1 MEVPVDSAALAPTR
15 TPAKGSRMALQ
26 AARAARLSQGHSPWG
41 RDSTSVDAALE
52 ASRVTPAHSQG
63 RSTNHRGRRVP
74 SLQLEARQG
83 QAPQSP
89 RAVHQYFAAQGRAA
103 VRAQGHTSGGG
114 ARCQH
119 GSSGTGAPGA
129 QPRAA
134 AGSSA
139 APAPLNASVAPAPL
153 SQLAAASAGARAE
166 ECLNAPEVA
175 HSLRQQRARLFA
187 ALSREVAQAQHQ
199 AAERA
204 KAHTVVLQGCRD
216 EQNVA
221 RTRAEHQGEN
231 GVNERSRKNAEAMRA
246 RRARRAPAPSAVAV
260 PAAAA
265 PAAASGAAA
274 RLSRAAAPSTL
285 AAPPSP
291 IAAAAPTPSPLV
303 APQLAAGSG
312 ITMGPWTCP
321 HCEDG
326 GTFMTPPVPTVRCLP
341 N

>member
-1 MEVPVDSAALAPTR
+1 
-15 TPAKGSRMALQ
+15 MALQ

-41 RDSTSVDAALE
+41 RDSTPVRAALE

-74 SLQLEARQG
+74 TLQLEARQG

-166 ECLNAPEVA
+166 ECLNAPKVA

-187 ALSREVAQAQHQ
+187 APSREVAQAQHR

-204 KAHTVVLQGCRD
+204 KAHAVVLQGCRD

-231 GVNERSRKNAEAMRA
+231 GVNERSWQNVEAIRA
-246 RRARRAPAPSAVAV
+246 RRVPAPSAVGV
-260 PAAAA
+260 PAAPA

-312 ITMGPWTCP
+312 ITMGPYHEDIPCRSIRDGITMGPWTCFY
-321 HCEDG
+321 CEDEWI
-326 GTFMTPPVPTVRCLP
+326 FMSLAMPTVRCFP